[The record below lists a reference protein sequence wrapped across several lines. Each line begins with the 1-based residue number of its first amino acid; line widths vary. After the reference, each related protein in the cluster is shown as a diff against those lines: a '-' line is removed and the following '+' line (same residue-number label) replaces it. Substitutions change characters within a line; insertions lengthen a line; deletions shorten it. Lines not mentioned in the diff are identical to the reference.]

1 MIDSINEYSV
11 QFKKL
16 GLDAE
21 DMFSIFANGAQNGA
35 FNLDKVGD
43 AVKEFSIRAI
53 DGSDMTKQGFRGK
66 IRLRLSE
73 TFSTIRNYWNRRYDD
88 ENIKE
93 EN

>member
-11 QFKKL
+11 QFKEL

-53 DGSDMTKQGFRGK
+53 DGSDTTKQGFEALGMDAAKHRKKVFEKVGV
-66 IRLRLSE
+66 
-73 TFSTIRNYWNRRYDD
+73 N
-88 ENIKE
+88 
-93 EN
+93 